1 MRHLVLLAAALV
13 GVLTAARPAA
23 ATCMRLEIK
32 PQLLTL
38 RDTCVPADGGIVVG
52 YGYTSSADEVEKTRS
67 ADPSDVAWTARDAKK
82 QPVTLTRTMLAP
94 GLSVLRPA
102 ADASAFS
109 LFGKKGKQLAVF
121 THDGTLVSMTAP
133 QAKGVVSKHDV
144 NPRWS
149 STTATLTLAAAAPPE
164 AMAIIAYASG
174 TPVNFTRLADTHDK
188 DLQIA
193 VYSEGGHCGT
203 EFPAGTSFV
212 GATGKVTFAYVDAF
226 GRLSPQSKPVTV
238 KRAAR

>member
-1 MRHLVLLAAALV
+1 MLHLLLLAA
-13 GVLTAARPAA
+13 VLAAAHPAA
-23 ATCMRLEIK
+23 ASCMRLEIK

-38 RDTCVPADGGIVVG
+38 RDTRVPADGGIVVG
-52 YGYTSSADEVEKTRS
+52 YDYTSSDNEVEKTRS

-102 ADASAFS
+102 ADAGAFS
-109 LFGKKGKQLAVF
+109 LIDMKGKQLAVF
-121 THDGTLVSMTAP
+121 THDGTLVTMAAP
-133 QAKGVVSKHDV
+133 QAKGVVTKSEV
-144 NPRWS
+144 NRRWS
-149 STTATLTLAAAAPPE
+149 STTSTLTLAAAAPPE

-188 DLQIA
+188 DLQVT

-203 EFPAGTSFV
+203 DFPAGTSFV

-238 KRAAR
+238 QRAAR